1 VGNLNFDIIRKY
13 VDDVVLVDEDQ
24 IAAAILLLL
33 ERKKILAE
41 GAGAVSLAA
50 LLNGSVSV
58 PRGSRVVL
66 LISGGNVD
74 SSLLGRILS
83 QGLLKNARI
92 MRLRVCLTDTPGSLA
107 QLLALISALKAN
119 VLHIYH
125 DRRAR
130 DLPIYVTRVDLEIET
145 RGSDHIEEIIHK
157 LNIAGYDTELR

>member
-1 VGNLNFDIIRKY
+1 
-13 VDDVVLVDEDQ
+13 
-24 IAAAILLLL
+24 
-33 ERKKILAE
+33 
-41 GAGAVSLAA
+41 
-50 LLNGSVSV
+50 
-58 PRGSRVVL
+58 SRVVL

>member
-1 VGNLNFDIIRKY
+1 
-13 VDDVVLVDEDQ
+13 
-24 IAAAILLLL
+24 
-33 ERKKILAE
+33 
-41 GAGAVSLAA
+41 
-50 LLNGSVSV
+50 
-58 PRGSRVVL
+58 
-66 LISGGNVD
+66 
-74 SSLLGRILS
+74 
-83 QGLLKNARI
+83 

-157 LNIAGYDTELR
+157 LNIAGYDNLPSGPISVLDRGIQYSKY